1 MQILHT
7 MLRVNNLD
15 ESIDFYQ
22 NVLGMHLLRK
32 EDYPEGKFT
41 LAFIGYGNEKENSV
55 LELTYNWGI
64 SNYNLGNAFGHI
76 AIEVENAQQAC
87 EQAKKKGAEVVR
99 EAGPMKHG
107 KTVIAFLKD
116 PNGYLIE
123 FIEKS

>member
-1 MQILHT
+1 MKILHT

-22 NVLGMHLLRK
+22 NVLGMHLLKK

-55 LELTYNWGI
+55 LELTYNWEI

-76 AIEVENAQQAC
+76 AIEVENAKQAC
-87 EQAKKKGAEVVR
+87 KQAKKKGAEVVR
-99 EAGPMKHG
+99 EAGPMQHG